1 MRFLKTPN
9 LPESDVALA
18 AVSDTYPGILLGLTG
33 LGVKVIPVQPAKF
46 LESPVQSHADLLC
59 HPLGG
64 NRIIAAKGEESLK
77 LALESYKFR
86 ITESTFMIKS
96 PYPKDCALNAARVGK
111 FLIAN
116 KKIIDPTLLH
126 FSEEENIKFVDV
138 RQGYT
143 KCSVAIADEKS
154 IITADCGIQA
164 AALKAGMDVLKIQP
178 GFIKLTGF
186 PYGFLGGAC
195 CLIGKRKIAFAG
207 NPTHHPDY
215 LKIKKFL
222 DCRKIE
228 IISLY
233 DGPLLDV
240 GGIIPLMER

>member
-1 MRFLKTPN
+1 MRFLKIPN
-9 LPESDVALA
+9 LPESDVVLA
-18 AVSDTYPGILLGLTG
+18 AVSHTYPGILSGLTG

-46 LESPVQSHADLLC
+46 LEPPVQSHADLLC
-59 HPLGG
+59 QPLGA

-77 LALESYKFR
+77 LALENYGFR
-86 ITESTFMIKS
+86 IAESAFMIES
-96 PYPKDCALNAARVGK
+96 PYPKDCALNAARIGK

-116 KKIIDPTLLH
+116 KKIIDPNLLYYLNK
-126 FSEEENIKFVDV
+126 ENIKFVDV
-138 RQGYT
+138 RQGYA

-164 AALKAGMDVLKIQP
+164 AALKAGFSVLKIQP
-178 GFIKLTGF
+178 GFIKLAGF

-195 CLIGKRKIAFAG
+195 GLIGKRKIAFAG
-207 NPTHHPDY
+207 NPVYHPDY
-215 LKIKKFL
+215 QKIKEFL